1 MYEEGSA
8 QTHGNII
15 EVVLVARNLRKSFKG
30 REVIKD
36 VSLFVRRGE
45 IVGLLGPNGAGKTTL
60 FNSLVGFVK
69 VDGGK
74 IELEGEDITHL
85 PPHERAKRGMAFLP
99 QEHTLFD
106 DLTVMENLLIFLEFF
121 TESREEA
128 VAKAEALLEDFGLLT
143 LKDQKAFTLSGGQKR
158 RLEIARSLITKPR
171 YLFLDEPFA
180 GLDPIIVSDIR
191 RMVQELRN
199 QDMGILITDH
209 NVRETISMVDR
220 VYIISEGRIIA
231 QGEPVNV
238 VELREVRK
246 TYLGED
252 FRL

>member
-1 MYEEGSA
+1 M
-8 QTHGNII
+8 
-15 EVVLVARNLRKSFKG
+15 LVARNIRKSFKG

-36 VSLFVRRGE
+36 VSLSLQRGE

-69 VDGGK
+69 VDSGR
-74 IELEGEDITHL
+74 IELDGEDITHL
-85 PPHERAKRGMAFLP
+85 PPHERAKKGIAFLP
-99 QEHTLFD
+99 QEHTLFE

-121 TESREEA
+121 TSSREEA

-143 LKDQKAFTLSGGQKR
+143 LRNQKAFTLSGGQKR

-191 RMVQELRN
+191 QMVKELKH
-199 QDMGILITDH
+199 QDIGILITDH
-209 NVRETISMVDR
+209 NVRETISIVDR

>member
-1 MYEEGSA
+1 M
-8 QTHGNII
+8 
-15 EVVLVARNLRKSFKG
+15 LVARNLRKSFKG

-99 QEHTLFD
+99 QEHTLFE
-106 DLTVMENLLIFLEFF
+106 DLTVIENLLIFLEFF
-121 TESREEA
+121 TESKEEA

-143 LKDQKAFTLSGGQKR
+143 LRNQKAFTLSGGQKR

-191 RMVQELRN
+191 RMVRELKN

>member
-1 MYEEGSA
+1 MLRA
-8 QTHGNII
+8 TD
-15 EVVLVARNLRKSFKG
+15 LRKSFKG
-30 REVIKD
+30 REVIRG
-36 VSLFVRRGE
+36 VSLSIDRGE
-45 IVGLLGPNGAGKTTL
+45 VVGLLGPNGAGKTTL
-60 FNSLVGFVK
+60 FNSLVGFIK
-69 VDGGK
+69 TDGGS
-74 IELEGEDITHL
+74 IELDGEDITDL
-85 PPHERAKRGMAFLP
+85 PPHRRAGKGIAFLP

-106 DLTVMENLLIFLEFF
+106 DLTVIENLLIFLEFF
-121 TESREEA
+121 TDSREEA
-128 VAKAEALLEDFGLLT
+128 IARAEALLEDFGLLS
-143 LKDQKAFTLSGGQKR
+143 LRNQKAHTLSGGQKR

-191 RMVQELRN
+191 RMVRGLRH

-209 NVRETISMVDR
+209 NVRETISIVDR

-231 QGEPVNV
+231 EGPPSEV
-238 VELREVRK
+238 VEMDSVKK

>member
-1 MYEEGSA
+1 M
-8 QTHGNII
+8 
-15 EVVLVARNLRKSFKG
+15 LVAKDIRKSFKG
-30 REVIKD
+30 RDVIKGI
-36 VSLFVRRGE
+36 SLSLQRGE

-74 IELEGEDITHL
+74 IELDGEDITHL
-85 PPHERAKRGMAFLP
+85 PPHERAKRGIAFLP
-99 QEHTLFD
+99 QEHTLFE

-121 TESREEA
+121 TESKEEA

-143 LKDQKAFTLSGGQKR
+143 LKNQKAFTLSGGQKR

-191 RMVQELRN
+191 KMVKELKH

-209 NVRETISMVDR
+209 NVRETISIVDR
-220 VYIISEGRIIA
+220 VYIISEGRVIA